1 MTIVFNGTAKAFV
14 SPFPRNDNTDEGD
27 DVIAQHCYA
36 PQRDS
41 ATTGVSRRWQFGE
54 NKWNI
59 KTSE

>member
-14 SPFPRNDNTDEGD
+14 SPFPPNDNTDEGD

-41 ATTGVSRRWQFGE
+41 ATAGISRR
-54 NKWNI
+54 
-59 KTSE
+59 